1 MPALKSS
8 TQRRESWVSEVS
20 SLSPL
25 YPEACIDCSAVLSRS
40 LYCFHRTEIGG
51 WVFLGADSAL
61 WTFRSEDEGCTIESN
76 ALLNESLN

>member
-1 MPALKSS
+1 M
-8 TQRRESWVSEVS
+8 QRREAWVSEVS
-20 SLSPL
+20 SLSPR
-25 YPEACIDCSAVLSRS
+25 YSKVCIGCSAVLSRS
-40 LYCFHRTEIGG
+40 FYYFHRTGIGG

>member
-1 MPALKSS
+1 M
-8 TQRRESWVSEVS
+8 QRREAWVSEVS
-20 SLSPL
+20 SLSPR
-25 YPEACIDCSAVLSRS
+25 YSKACIGCSAVLSRS
-40 LYCFHRTEIGG
+40 FYYFHRTGIGG